1 MPEIVECLIT
11 ALFLHHKFKNK
22 QITKI
27 KILSGRYKKTP
38 IKGLSGFK
46 KNLPLTIKKIDSKG
60 KFIWFSLYNQ
70 DNDYYIMNT
79 LGLTGSWTL
88 TKKKHSRISFTIKK
102 NDRTYKLYY
111 TDPRNFGTIKMTTN
125 KKMLDDKLISL
136 GPDFLKT
143 SFTKQEFFNR
153 IEKYIHKKNGT
164 ISLPRANR
172 HIIKVLMDQK
182 ASGGLGSG
190 IGSYLAVEIL
200 YHAKISPLK
209 KMKYIY
215 RDKKLAYQL
224 AKSIKYIIKLAY
236 ITADIGYM
244 AHLDNTMAEW
254 VKKLRKKIRQNKN
267 HKYNYHPG
275 VKLGNNIFK
284 FRVYRQKFDPHGN
297 KVTPGKIIPGRTTYY
312 SPAVQK

>member
-1 MPEIVECLIT
+1 MPEIIEAHLT
-11 ALFLHHKFKNK
+11 SLFLHHKFKNK
-22 QITKI
+22 IITGI

-70 DNDYYIMNT
+70 DNDYYIMNS
-79 LGLTGSWTL
+79 LGLTGQWTL
-88 TKKKHSRISFTIKK
+88 TKKKHSRILFTIKK
-102 NDRTYKLYY
+102 NNKTYKLYY

-143 SFTKQEFFNR
+143 TFTKQEFFNR
-153 IEKYIHKKNGT
+153 IEKYIYKKNGT

-172 HIIKVLMDQK
+172 EIVKVLMDQQVK
-182 ASGGLGSG
+182 TGLGSG

-200 YHAKISPLK
+200 YHAKISPRK

-215 RDKKLAYQL
+215 RNKKLAYQL
-224 AKSIKYIIKLAY
+224 AKSIKYIVKLAY
-236 ITADIGYM
+236 MTADIGYM
-244 AHLDNTMAEW
+244 AHLDNVMATW
-254 VKKLRKKIRQNKN
+254 VNKLRKKIKTNKN
-267 HKYNYHPG
+267 HKYHYHPDTNI
-275 VKLGNNIFK
+275 GNNIFEFK
-284 FRVYRQKFDPHGN
+284 VYRKKFDPHGN
-297 KVTPGKIIPGRTTYY
+297 KITPGKIIPGRTTYFAP
-312 SPAVQK
+312 SIQK